1 MSNEHYSCSLS
12 INLTCFL
19 TSSHTYIMH
28 YDDCHSHPFCSPIPV
43 SSPFSLQILP
53 HVHVVLFCFGPT
65 EFKQDHLNMG
75 IERPNGVWW
84 THQWLH
90 KERQCHFVIQNLL
103 VKNSS
108 GCGTL
113 LSLSPS
119 TIDWEKPSLAEAQC
133 QPKGAA
139 VKF

>member
-12 INLTCFL
+12 INLTYSL

-75 IERPNGVWW
+75 IELPNGVWW

-103 VKNSS
+103 VKIVQ
-108 GCGTL
+108 GVGPYYPCLHPL
-113 LSLSPS
+113 LTGKNQALQ
-119 TIDWEKPSLAEAQC
+119 KPSVSQKELL
-133 QPKGAA
+133 
-139 VKF
+139 